1 MNHEDVQDALVAA
14 TEDAKK
20 NMGKKALIAEAQS
33 NAEDVIRSFVS
44 SVLPNGYEL
53 EIN

>member
-1 MNHEDVQDALVAA
+1 MVAA

-33 NAEDVIRSFVS
+33 NAEEVIRSFVS
-44 SVLPNGYEL
+44 SVLPKGYEL